1 MSAPDRSDAAA
12 GCREREV
19 RDEDGVIDVGEELPE
34 TVETLLELVFFLIF
48 TSAPLLEENL
58 LG

>member
-1 MSAPDRSDAAA
+1 MSALDRSDAAA